1 MKIED
6 NNLKNKLKENP
17 FSTPEGYLEG
27 LTDRIMKQIPKKH
40 IFRKLNKF
48 LFWIACVHSFTWQPC
63 LPAWDYSLKR
73 LPALIQAIPTDEIR
87 HRCS

>member
-27 LTDRIMKQIPKKH
+27 LTDRIMKQIP
-40 IFRKLNKF
+40 
-48 LFWIACVHSFTWQPC
+48 
-63 LPAWDYSLKR
+63 
-73 LPALIQAIPTDEIR
+73 
-87 HRCS
+87 

>member
-27 LTDRIMKQIPKKH
+27 LTDRIMNKFRKKH
-40 IFRKLNKF
+40 RE
-48 LFWIACVHSFTWQPC
+48 
-63 LPAWDYSLKR
+63 R
-73 LPALIQAIPTDEIR
+73 LPLSEEAWLA
-87 HRCS
+87 S

>member
-27 LTDRIMKQIPKKH
+27 LTDRIMKQIPEETH
-40 IFRKLNKF
+40 I
-48 LFWIACVHSFTWQPC
+48 P
-63 LPAWDYSLKR
+63 
-73 LPALIQAIPTDEIR
+73 
-87 HRCS
+87 

>member
-27 LTDRIMKQIPKKH
+27 LTDRIMKQIPEETH
-40 IFRKLNKF
+40 
-48 LFWIACVHSFTWQPC
+48 
-63 LPAWDYSLKR
+63 AWDYSLKR